1 MSVDVLFLLYKIA
14 ARDLQVG
21 AIAELTC
28 WCITVYWTIVVRHT
42 VGFKEALRHS
52 LWLSLNTNISH
63 HMVCKYLIVGFGLE
77 SNDSAI
83 VGESYQRIHRQGLF
97 IDYYI
102 V

>member
-1 MSVDVLFLLYKIA
+1 
-14 ARDLQVG
+14 
-21 AIAELTC
+21 
-28 WCITVYWTIVVRHT
+28 
-42 VGFKEALRHS
+42 
-52 LWLSLNTNISH
+52 
-63 HMVCKYLIVGFGLE
+63 MVCKYLIVGFGLE